1 MSNRFQIYFLCYNI
15 MNPEN
20 LNELISKARPNI
32 KESTIKM
39 YIGNLNKLKKI
50 FEVDDFKFL
59 KSPDKVA
66 EKLSD
71 KHYTTQR
78 NYYNSIIILLMS
90 MNALDNGDGKYKD
103 ILDKYNTIR
112 DELNKKYI
120 DDNASGV
127 VSVKQSKNL
136 ISYEELQGLINE
148 IKNVL
153 DIPKLKK
160 AESITAKESKLLMTF
175 VILSILIQTPMRNDL
190 SNMLIISKK
199 AYNSLTDDDK
209 KEHNYLLVE
218 KSSLQFVLNDYKTSK
233 KYLEKKLAISKDVEK
248 TIRMYMRLNGMKNG
262 DVLFPISRNGISQ
275 LLIKTSKKY
284 IQKSISTTMI
294 RKIVASHLLA
304 DVKEAEKKLAHKMG
318 TDISTIKSV
327 YVKTK
332 D

>member
-1 MSNRFQIYFLCYNI
+1 MPFWFQIYFLCYSI

-32 KESTIKM
+32 KDSTIKM

-50 FEVDDFKFL
+50 FDVDDFKFL

-90 MNALDNGDGKYKD
+90 LNGDGEGKYKD
-103 ILDKYNTIR
+103 ELEKYNTIR

-120 DDNASGV
+120 DENASGI
-127 VSVKQSKNL
+127 VSEKQSKNL
-136 ISYEELQGLINE
+136 ISFEELQGLIDT
-148 IKNVL
+148 IKNEL

-160 AESITAKESKLLMTF
+160 AESISPKQSKLLMMY

-190 SNMLIISKK
+190 SNMIIISKK
-199 AYNSLTDDDK
+199 GYNGLTDDDK
-209 KEHNYLLVE
+209 KDNNYLLIE

-248 TIRMYMRLNGMKNG
+248 TLRMYMRLNKLKVG
-262 DVLFPISRNGISQ
+262 DILFPISRNGISQ
-275 LLIKTSKKY
+275 SLIKVSKRF
-284 IQKSISTTMI
+284 INKSISTTMI
-294 RKIVASHLLA
+294 RKIVASHLLK
-304 DVKEAEKKLAHKMG
+304 DVKEAEQKLSHKMG
-318 TDISTIKSV
+318 TDIATIKNV
-327 YVKTK
+327 YVKK
-332 D
+332 ADE

>member
-1 MSNRFQIYFLCYNI
+1 M
-15 MNPEN
+15 
-20 LNELISKARPNI
+20 
-32 KESTIKM
+32 
-39 YIGNLNKLKKI
+39 
-50 FEVDDFKFL
+50 
-59 KSPDKVA
+59 
-66 EKLSD
+66 
-71 KHYTTQR
+71 
-78 NYYNSIIILLMS
+78 
-90 MNALDNGDGKYKD
+90 
-103 ILDKYNTIR
+103 
-112 DELNKKYI
+112 NKKYI

>member
-1 MSNRFQIYFLCYNI
+1 

-20 LNELISKARPNI
+20 IKEVISKARPNI

-66 EKLSD
+66 EKIDD
-71 KHYTTQR
+71 KHFTTQR

-90 MNALDNGDGKYKD
+90 LGADEYGDE
-103 ILDKYNTIR
+103 LEKYNTIR

-120 DDNASGV
+120 DDNASGI
-127 VSVKQSKNL
+127 VSEKQSKNL
-136 ISYEELQGLINE
+136 ISYEELQGLIDE

-160 AESITAKESKLLMTF
+160 AETITAKQSKLLMVY
-175 VILSILIQTPMRNDL
+175 VILSILIQNPMRNDL

-199 AYNSLTDDDK
+199 GYNSLTDDDK
-209 KEHNYLLVE
+209 KENNYLLVE

-233 KYLEKKLAISKDVEK
+233 KYLEKKLNISKDVEK

-304 DVKEAEKKLAHKMG
+304 DVKEAEQKLAHKMG

>member
-1 MSNRFQIYFLCYNI
+1 

-20 LNELISKARPNI
+20 IKEVISKARPNI

-66 EKLSD
+66 EKIDD
-71 KHYTTQR
+71 KHFTTQR

-90 MNALDNGDGKYKD
+90 LGADEYGDE
-103 ILDKYNTIR
+103 LEKYNIIR

-120 DDNASGV
+120 DDNASGI
-127 VSVKQSKNL
+127 VSEKQSKNL
-136 ISYEELQGLINE
+136 ISYEELQGLIDE

-160 AESITAKESKLLMTF
+160 AETITAKQSKLLMVY
-175 VILSILIQTPMRNDL
+175 VILSILIQNPMRNDL

-199 AYNSLTDDDK
+199 GYNSLTDDDK
-209 KEHNYLLVE
+209 KENNYLLVE

-233 KYLEKKLAISKDVEK
+233 KYLEKKLNISKDVEK

-304 DVKEAEKKLAHKMG
+304 DVKEAEQKLAHKMG

>member
-1 MSNRFQIYFLCYNI
+1 

-20 LNELISKARPNI
+20 IKEVISKARPNI

-66 EKLSD
+66 EKIDD
-71 KHYTTQR
+71 KHFTTQR

-90 MNALDNGDGKYKD
+90 LGADEYGDE
-103 ILDKYNTIR
+103 LEKYNIIR

-120 DDNASGV
+120 DDNASGI
-127 VSVKQSKNL
+127 VSDKQSKNL
-136 ISYEELQGLINE
+136 ISYEELQGLIDE

-160 AESITAKESKLLMTF
+160 AETITAKQSKLLMVY
-175 VILSILIQTPMRNDL
+175 VILSILIQNPMRNDL

-199 AYNSLTDDDK
+199 GYNSLTDDDK
-209 KEHNYLLVE
+209 KENNYLLVE

-233 KYLEKKLAISKDVEK
+233 KYLEKKLNISKDVEK

-304 DVKEAEKKLAHKMG
+304 DVKEAEQKLAHKMG

>member
-1 MSNRFQIYFLCYNI
+1 

-20 LNELISKARPNI
+20 IKEVISKARPNI

-66 EKLSD
+66 EKIDD
-71 KHYTTQR
+71 KHFTTQR

-90 MNALDNGDGKYKD
+90 LGADEYGDE
-103 ILDKYNTIR
+103 LEKYNTIR

-120 DDNASGV
+120 DDNASGI
-127 VSVKQSKNL
+127 VSEKQSKNL

-175 VILSILIQTPMRNDL
+175 VILSILIQNPMRNDL

-199 AYNSLTDDDK
+199 GYNSLTDDDK
-209 KEHNYLLVE
+209 RENNYLLVE

-233 KYLEKKLAISKDVEK
+233 KYLEKKLNISKDVEK

-304 DVKEAEKKLAHKMG
+304 DVKEAEQKLAHKMG

>member
-1 MSNRFQIYFLCYNI
+1 

-20 LNELISKARPNI
+20 IKEVISKARPNI

-66 EKLSD
+66 EKIDD
-71 KHYTTQR
+71 KHFTTQR

-90 MNALDNGDGKYKD
+90 LGADEYGDE
-103 ILDKYNTIR
+103 LEKYNTIR

-120 DDNASGV
+120 DDNASGI
-127 VSVKQSKNL
+127 VSEKQSKNL
-136 ISYEELQGLINE
+136 ISYEELQGLIDE

-160 AESITAKESKLLMTF
+160 AETITAKQSKLLMVY
-175 VILSILIQTPMRNDL
+175 VILSILIQNPMRNDL

-199 AYNSLTDDDK
+199 GYNSLTDDDK
-209 KEHNYLLVE
+209 RENNYLLVE

-233 KYLEKKLAISKDVEK
+233 KYLEKKLNISKDVEK

-304 DVKEAEKKLAHKMG
+304 DVKEAEQKLAHKMG

>member
-1 MSNRFQIYFLCYNI
+1 